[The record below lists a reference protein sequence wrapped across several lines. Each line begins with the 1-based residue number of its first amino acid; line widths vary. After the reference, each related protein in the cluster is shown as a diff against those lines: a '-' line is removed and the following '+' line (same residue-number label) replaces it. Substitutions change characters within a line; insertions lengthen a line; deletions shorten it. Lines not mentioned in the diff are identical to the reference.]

1 MNTQGIFDSDN
12 IQILYIYRLN
22 RLFAVIRI
30 KVAVN
35 LKEVEPLAVFLRTV
49 LRHAHKLAAVFKH
62 FACRTGGDGIIY
74 NASELRR
81 A

>member
-22 RLFAVIRI
+22 RLFAVIRT

-49 LRHAHKLAAVFKH
+49 L
-62 FACRTGGDGIIY
+62 
-74 NASELRR
+74 
-81 A
+81 